1 MRIYYFANVKSP
13 TQLLIFQETSQL
25 LKKYG
30 LLVVDNVKAKPD
42 FELGEQGGIEQIDAV
57 IIDSSGS
64 DAEAGYLLAVAIA
77 HKKPVL
83 YLLATG
89 TQLDP
94 SVKAL
99 TLNKTIKEY
108 LRVEFFLATNFA
120 KKIKEFLQH
129 LDQDMGKEAHSVKFT
144 LRLTPRIERYINW
157 KADKLATNKADFV
170 RQQLAEMMKKDESYR
185 ERLG

>member
-1 MRIYYFANVKSP
+1 MRIYYFANVKNP

-25 LKKYG
+25 LRHSG
-30 LLVVDNVKAKPD
+30 LTVVDNVKAKPD
-42 FELGEQGGIEQIDAV
+42 FEMDEQGGVEQIDAV

-89 TQLDP
+89 TKLDT

-99 TLNKTIKEY
+99 TLNKSIKEY
-108 LRVEFFLATNFA
+108 LRVEFFTVNNF
-120 KKIKEFLQH
+120 KTKVKEFLQY
-129 LDQDMGKEAHSVKFT
+129 LDQDIGKENHSVKFT
-144 LRLTPRIERYINW
+144 LRLTPKIERFLHW
-157 KADKLATNKADFV
+157 KAEKQTTNKADFV
-170 RQQLAEMMKKDESYR
+170 RQQLEEMMKHDEDYR
-185 ERLG
+185 RRLE